1 MKIKPKKFESLYI
14 YIYTVHCTPIAVSSC
29 RCCLS
34 RGKKLPIANL
44 GQVNLFVCPPRLQF
58 VNFFRH
64 SICFSVFDIML
75 VTKIRW
81 FLENLFSNFY
91 CTFQPVCS
99 FQFLIWD
106 RLFSCLRYVFLSNSY
121 NTISNVAARR
131 QSLLVCGQIIWV
143 RKKLLA
149 RQAERVIC

>member
-1 MKIKPKKFESLYI
+1 MECPKI
-14 YIYTVHCTPIAVSSC
+14 VAVSAAYSSQQ
-29 RCCLS
+29 LS
-34 RGKKLPIANL
+34 VLSLGAKSSRLPIW
-44 GQVNLFVCPPRLQF
+44 VRSTFLFPPRLQF

-91 CTFQPVCS
+91 CNFQTVCS
-99 FQFLIWD
+99 
-106 RLFSCLRYVFLSNSY
+106 S
-121 NTISNVAARR
+121 ISNVAAKR

-149 RQAERVIC
+149 RQAERVICKVLKCQIFELQLNLLVFGQTSCAHNL